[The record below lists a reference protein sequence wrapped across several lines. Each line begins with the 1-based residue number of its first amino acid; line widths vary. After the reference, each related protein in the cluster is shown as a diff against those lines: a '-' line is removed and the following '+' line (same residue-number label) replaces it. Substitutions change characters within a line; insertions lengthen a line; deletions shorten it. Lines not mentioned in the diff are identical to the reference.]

1 MNGFNSQQEQCVNS
15 TIYED
20 VKTAFPIGSDVEI
33 DLYRAGLF
41 LGCAFGAASL

>member
-1 MNGFNSQQEQCVNS
+1 MNS

-20 VKTAFPIGSDVEI
+20 VQTAFPIGGDVEI